1 MRTNL
6 KVPFSEKD
14 LVKKLGGKW
23 DSVKRTWYVEN
34 VDNLELFMP
43 WLPAH
48 SYYHAKTVQHDKKRK
63 TKLKRHSAEYHGR
76 PRLVVGSE
84 FVDVK
89 CDCGVPNWE
98 VCKHSF
104 HEYMVDDNLT
114 EQTSHLRSILRE
126 A

>member
-1 MRTNL
+1 MRINL
-6 KVPFSEKD
+6 NVPFSQKET
-14 LVKKLGGKW
+14 VKKLGAKW
-23 DSVKRTWYVEN
+23 DSVKRTWYVKN
-34 VDNLELFMP
+34 ADNLEAFLP
-43 WLPAH
+43 WIEH
-48 SYYHAKTVQHDKKRK
+48 KNSSKHNVKRRNL
-63 TKLKRHSAEYHGR
+63 TAEYHGR
-76 PRLVVGSE
+76 PRLVIGSE